1 MNPERQHDELDA
13 VMQRMSKGT
22 RVMII
27 QVPGN
32 GLSPQ
37 AHRHTNLQ
45 VCALSLESLLGLT
58 EARFIEKVMDKDII
72 LFTRFQK
79 GSRLLTRITRDV
91 LSRYLG
97 RTAAAM
103 IDKPDAEEDPLSYSN
118 LMARIS
124 DTMGTGAQLIKH
136 AVAKTLYDEL
146 RSNPGA
152 LQSCATTE

>member
-1 MNPERQHDELDA
+1 MNPDRQHDELDT
-13 VMQRMSKGT
+13 VMQRMSDGT

-32 GLSPQ
+32 GISPGT
-37 AHRHTNLQ
+37 RRKTNLH

-58 EARFIEKVMDKDII
+58 ESRFIEKMMDKDII
-72 LFTRFQK
+72 LFTRLQK
-79 GSRLLTRITRDV
+79 GSRLLDRITRDV

-97 RTAAAM
+97 RTAAAI
-103 IDKPDAEEDPLSYSN
+103 IDKPDADEDPLSYGT
-118 LMARIS
+118 LMTRLS

-136 AVAKTLYDEL
+136 AVAKALYDEL

-152 LQSCATTE
+152 LQSCTTTE